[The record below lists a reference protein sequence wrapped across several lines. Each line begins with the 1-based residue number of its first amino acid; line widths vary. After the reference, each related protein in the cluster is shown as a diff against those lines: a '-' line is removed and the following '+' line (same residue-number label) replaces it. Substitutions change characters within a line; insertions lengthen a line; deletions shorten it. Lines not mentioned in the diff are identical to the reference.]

1 MILGGKENLKQ
12 INTMIQIAQKMT
24 IWEEFNIE
32 DDMQESLLSYLK
44 DFPNADYNDLYNWAC
59 DNGCDPE
66 SHTLEGTEEILTPE
80 DNGGQSTLEITA
92 DLNRKIIFQNA

>member
-1 MILGGKENLKQ
+1 
-12 INTMIQIAQKMT
+12 MIQIAQKMT
-24 IWEEFNIE
+24 MWEEFNIE
-32 DDMQESLLSYLK
+32 DEHQEALLAYLEEN
-44 DFPNADYNDLYNWAC
+44 PLADYLDLYNWAN
-59 DNGCDPE
+59 DQGFDPE

>member
-1 MILGGKENLKQ
+1 
-12 INTMIQIAQKMT
+12 MIQIAQKMT
-24 IWEEFNIE
+24 MWEEFNIE
-32 DDMQESLLSYLK
+32 DEHQEALLAYLEEN
-44 DFPNADYNDLYNWAC
+44 PLADYNDLYIWAN
-59 DNGCDPE
+59 DQGFDPE